1 MIKQKIN
8 NILKGKFLVD
18 EESFKNWRM
27 MIFVSVLSLVMI
39 ASSHG
44 ADLKVHE
51 IAKLKTDVQELR
63 SEYVAARLELRKL
76 KMLSAVADKVASR
89 DIAPSEAPPKKI
101 KVKSK
106 KEE

>member
-1 MIKQKIN
+1 MKEKIGD
-8 NILKGKFLVD
+8 ILRGKFLID

-51 IAKLKTDVQELR
+51 IAKLKTYVQELR
-63 SEYVAARLELRKL
+63 SEYVAARLELRRL
-76 KMLSAVADKVASR
+76 KMLSAVTDKVASR
-89 DIAPSEAPPKKI
+89 DIVPSDAPPKKI

>member
-1 MIKQKIN
+1 MKQKIN
-8 NILKGKFLVD
+8 DILKGKFLVD

-27 MIFVSVLSLVMI
+27 IIFLSVLALIMI
-39 ASSHG
+39 ASSHR
-44 ADLKVHE
+44 ADEKVHE

-76 KMLSAVADKVASR
+76 KMLSAVTNRVASR
-89 DIAPSEAPPKKI
+89 GIVPSDAPPKKI

-106 KEE
+106 KQE